1 MSGEYLLLS
10 SLSVWGFRQEG
21 PGHHSVLNKH
31 YPSPS
36 SPPPPGEKG
45 GWGKGRREKEGAPKE
60 EIKNFLFAKV
70 IAYLKKSKV
79 LFDEKLT

>member
-1 MSGEYLLLS
+1 MSGASGRRDRGITLYSTNITPPL
-10 SLSVWGFRQEG
+10 
-21 PGHHSVLNKH
+21 PA
-31 YPSPS
+31 
-36 SPPPPGEKG
+36 PPPPGEKG

-70 IAYLKKSKV
+70 IAYLKKSEV